1 MFYAFSCHGQHS
13 FSLYSFADKYSITEI
28 RRVVLRATARK
39 EIHMQ
44 FILFSLGCFGAFDS
58 VFRRETTS
66 SARTK
71 KAAGITSLCRVVV
84 RFHET
89 RVLILMQGEN

>member
-44 FILFSLGCFGAFDS
+44 FILFSLGCFGAVDS
-58 VFRRETTS
+58 VFAAKQRRALAQKKQLES
-66 SARTK
+66 LHFAELLSDFTK
-71 KAAGITSLCRVVV
+71 HV
-84 RFHET
+84 F
-89 RVLILMQGEN
+89 